1 MTPGPVEVSPRVL
14 QAMARPQ
21 IYHYYDNFVK
31 FFAETTEKMRKVYQ
45 TKEDVLILQGEGV
58 LGLEAAVANTINPGD
73 KVLVLDSGPFGK
85 WFSFYVENA

>member
-1 MTPGPVEVSPRVL
+1 MTTS
-14 QAMARPQ
+14 
-21 IYHYYDNFVK
+21 K

-85 WFSFYVENA
+85 WFSFYVENAEGNL